1 MWTRAENR
9 PVTADARE
17 ARESDFTTFSSF
29 GLSGM
34 PTFDSNTKIFCSHEA
49 SVCPLLCQNSCLWQ
63 YSLWRCLHLKTTWPR
78 SRKAVIAAHL
88 HFAVPAFSIRPP
100 LPLPPLSFFSIK
112 QLANFLCLTSTLVTI
127 FPQKESNTFDFC
139 MLSNFIVTLSSL
151 SDCLDSPW
159 YPLSIFCLLSCHSAP
174 QYLVILQL
182 LTAAA
187 FDSPVTGYPVKTIC
201 LIFFP
206 FKAPCSEL
214 VKK

>member
-1 MWTRAENR
+1 MQEKSGSLIL
-9 PVTADARE
+9 P
-17 ARESDFTTFSSF
+17 TFSSF

-34 PTFDSNTKIFCSHEA
+34 PTFDTNIKTFCSHEA
-49 SVCPLLCQNSCLWQ
+49 SVCPLLCLNSCFWQ
-63 YSLWRCLHLKTTWPR
+63 YSLWRRLHLKTTWPW

-88 HFAVPAFSIRPP
+88 HFAVPAFSISPP

-112 QLANFLCLTSTLVTI
+112 QLAIFLCFTSTLVTI

-139 MLSNFIVTLSSL
+139 VLSNFIVTLSIL

-174 QYLVILQL
+174 LYLVILQL

-187 FDSPVTGYPVKTIC
+187 FDSPVIGYPIRTI
-201 LIFFP
+201 F
-206 FKAPCSEL
+206 
-214 VKK
+214 